1 MAAKLRFIHS
11 RGPSM
16 HPARRAGVRRA
27 APWLATLV
35 AALALLALAAPRG
48 GAAPSPEQGSVA
60 HAPASSEH
68 SAPARSVIAAPA
80 VAPSGFSDLAA
91 WLEYKNRTHLAA
103 LPMEARIFY
112 RQGIVTWVSGGH
124 EEALRLVRGA
134 AELDPAFVGPHLTMA
149 SWFLLRD
156 PGQALQQWASAL
168 DLLRQNFALQLA
180 LLVNL
185 GYLAFRA
192 LFLGLLAA
200 GVLLVLLHQARLRH
214 TWKERLAIW
223 LSPRTAAAWSWAF
236 LILPF
241 FLGFGVG
248 LPTVAMLG
256 LLWSHLKVRE
266 RAVFVALTAMLATAP
281 WTLAALDRFSG
292 PLRDDRAPY
301 YGTPLLQSRPDGAQL
316 RPRITGLAAREPDNA
331 FLQFASGWLARR
343 DGDLHAAEAAYRRV
357 QQLWPQDDRALNNLG
372 NVLASE
378 GRTDEALA
386 CYQRA
391 TSLDP
396 TNAAAHFNA
405 SQLHTLRFDYH
416 DATDELSRA
425 SALNFEMVKN
435 YQGQGAD
442 DGWLPLVDQWIS
454 PDRFWADITK
464 LPSSHPDPAQLP
476 PGWRPPF
483 GSTDVRLAFL
493 ALAAAILGAIGGRAL
508 QRRMPLRACNNC
520 GRIVCRRCAERRRE
534 RALCASCAALDSSA
548 ESPEFGRMLLL
559 KQQRRV
565 LERQRWLRT
574 GLAALIPGYGL
585 LALRRALTPVVLLT
599 TCAALVAASLGPP
612 PPVWYEPRLLRTAQ
626 DVPLPLVLGVWFGL
640 YLVSLLAYASRE
652 AHERA
657 AEAAAAAPV
666 TRGRFTPASSHL
678 RNAA

>member
-1 MAAKLRFIHS
+1 MAAKLRFFHL
-11 RGPSM
+11 RGRSLR
-16 HPARRAGVRRA
+16 PARNAGPRG
-27 APWLATLV
+27 LARTLV
-35 AALALLALAAPRG
+35 AWLAIAAAFACTPRLG
-48 GAAPSPEQGSVA
+48 TAAPSPEQGSVA
-60 HAPASSEH
+60 HGPPPTAPA
-68 SAPARSVIAAPA
+68 APLHAGVAAPA
-80 VAPSGFSDLAA
+80 ATPSGFNDLAA
-91 WLEYKNRTHLAA
+91 WLEYKNHAHLAA

-200 GVLLVLLHQARLRH
+200 GVLLVFLHQARLRH
-214 TWKERLAIW
+214 LWKEHLALWI
-223 LSPRTAAAWSWAF
+223 SPRTAAAWSWAF
-236 LILPF
+236 LVLPF

-256 LLWSHLKVRE
+256 LLWAHLRVRE
-266 RAVFVALTAMLATAP
+266 RAVFVGLTAMLVTAP

-301 YGTPLLQSRPDGAQL
+301 YGTPLLQSRPDGAQQ
-316 RPRITGLAAREPDNA
+316 RERIDALAAREPNNP

-343 DGDLHAAEAAYRRV
+343 EGDLHAAETAYRRV

-378 GRTDEALA
+378 GRTDEALT
-386 CYQRA
+386 CFQRA

-405 SQLHTLRFDYH
+405 SQIHTLRFDYH

-425 SALNFEMVKN
+425 SALNFELVKT
-435 YQGQGAD
+435 YQGQGA
-442 DGWLPLVDQWIS
+442 DGWLPLVDQWVS
-454 PDRFWADITK
+454 PDRFWADVTK
-464 LPSSHPDPAQLP
+464 LPASHPDPAQLP

-493 ALAAAILGAIGGRAL
+493 ALGLAILGAVGGRAL

-534 RALCASCAALDSSA
+534 RALCASCAALESRA
-548 ESPEFGRMLLL
+548 ESQEFGRVLLL
-559 KQQRRV
+559 KQRRRV
-565 LERQRWLRT
+565 VERQRWVRM

-599 TCAALVAASLGPP
+599 TCAALVAATLGPP
-612 PPVWYEPRLLRTAQ
+612 PPFWYEPRILRAAQ
-626 DVPLPLVLGVWFGL
+626 DVPLPLVVGTWFGL
-640 YLVSLLAYASRE
+640 YLVSLLAYLARE
-652 AHERA
+652 ARDRA
-657 AEAAAAAPV
+657 ADAASATPV
-666 TRGRFTPASSHL
+666 AHGRFTPASSHL